1 MTKSK
6 MLQIIGELGEDIT
19 SLHYSIME
27 KTGNLKNKE
36 REIESLFNKLIESE
50 DSPLIKGTEVKLI
63 TSNSNEIYYSVD
75 GVKYVYILTSEDK
88 KEIE

>member
-19 SLHYSIME
+19 SLQHSIME

-36 REIESLFNKLIESE
+36 REIESLFNKLVESE
-50 DSPLIKGTEVKLI
+50 DSPLIKGAEVKLV
-63 TSNSNEIYYSVD
+63 TSNSNEIYYSSD